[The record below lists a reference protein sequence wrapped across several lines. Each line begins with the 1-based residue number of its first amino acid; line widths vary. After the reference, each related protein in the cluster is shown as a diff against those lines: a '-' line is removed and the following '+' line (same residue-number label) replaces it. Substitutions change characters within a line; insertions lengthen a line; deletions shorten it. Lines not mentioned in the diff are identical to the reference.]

1 MMNFVLSKLKS
12 LFDNFSHIS
21 YWCKR
26 FKKHMQKALQYL
38 KCQILVPGLHIRK
51 SQISDCC
58 FWFYLPLEQIIVN
71 GLF

>member
-1 MMNFVLSKLKS
+1 MMNVVLSKLKS

-21 YWCKR
+21 YWHNSLKNT
-26 FKKHMQKALQYL
+26 YL

-51 SQISDCC
+51 NQISDCC
-58 FWFYLPLEQIIVN
+58 FWVYLPLEQIIAN